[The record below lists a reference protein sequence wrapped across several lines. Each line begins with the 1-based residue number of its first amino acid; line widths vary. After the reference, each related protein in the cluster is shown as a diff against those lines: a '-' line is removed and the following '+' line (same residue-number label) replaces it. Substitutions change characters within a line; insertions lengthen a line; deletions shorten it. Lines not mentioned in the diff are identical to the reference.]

1 MSALDRACP
10 CGICGERTHGVES
23 CPALWAP
30 LKDGVFFKPTG
41 GRPAGGDDDDEGG
54 GSVDDEGGV
63 GGKKLTGVEP
73 MVAVTPV
80 VPNKDN
86 VQTHYHEHRR
96 VLHLL

>member
-10 CGICGERTHGVES
+10 CGICGERTHGVEK

-30 LKDGVFFKPTG
+30 MKIDVFFKPAG
-41 GRPAGGDDDDEGG
+41 GRPTGGDDDDEGG
-54 GSVDDEGGV
+54 GSVDGEGA
-63 GGKKLTGVEP
+63 KKLTGVEP
-73 MVAVTPV
+73 MVAVSPV

-86 VQTHYHEHRR
+86 VQTQYHEHRR